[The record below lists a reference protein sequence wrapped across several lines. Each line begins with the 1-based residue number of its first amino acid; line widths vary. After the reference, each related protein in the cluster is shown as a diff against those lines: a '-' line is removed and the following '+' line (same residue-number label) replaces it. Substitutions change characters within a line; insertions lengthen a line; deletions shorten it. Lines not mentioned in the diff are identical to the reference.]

1 MQIFNEFKVLFEHW
15 TDVDIDLAAPAA
27 HKWKCFKREQ
37 CIFFARM
44 QVLEQK
50 LATVLQQAYEQCHS
64 WMQLLKLTQ
73 MFGLLL
79 QRSVVQAEL
88 VPLLPH
94 MLQIYDDELQQLEQS
109 MSSVLL
115 QYQLQGLQ
123 ALPLAWNFP
132 PVAGAMMWLEQHFH
146 RCDEL
151 GAKELNELIA
161 QL

>member
-1 MQIFNEFKVLFEHW
+1 M
-15 TDVDIDLAAPAA
+15 DIDLAAPAD

-37 CIFFARM
+37 SIFFARM

-50 LATVLQQAYEQCHS
+50 LATVLQQAYEECHS

-94 MLQIYDDELQQLEQS
+94 MLRIYDDELRQLEQS

-115 QYQLQGLQ
+115 QYQLQGLH

-132 PVAGAMMWLEQHFH
+132 PVAGAMMWLEQHFQ

-151 GAKELNELIA
+151 GAKELIELIMR
-161 QL
+161 L